1 MANNPQ
7 WNEQNILQAV
17 MDHFILSWP
26 LHGAPTSS
34 HSRKVTSSFMKWNFH
49 SHVHHPHSEAQS
61 RISNCPKYTK
71 QLARIQLCSSQ
82 CINLNYRPDPHTK
95 YCGLI
100 VYDKQPRHLLGWGT
114 MGSYTSMEL
123 QSFAIAKIFY
133 KIWIQM
139 RLWPSVKFYLTK
151 TLDLTFF

>member
-1 MANNPQ
+1 MKRTKYFTSGDGSLYLELTTPWSSNFIPL
-7 WNEQNILQAV
+7 EEGYIKLYE
-17 MDHFILSWP
+17 MKISLLSDHP
-26 LHGAPTSS
+26 
-34 HSRKVTSSFMKWNFH
+34 R
-49 SHVHHPHSEAQS
+49 SEAQS

-100 VYDKQPRHLLGWGT
+100 VYDKQPRHLLGWST

-139 RLWPSVKFYLTK
+139 RLWPSVKFYLKK
-151 TLDLTFF
+151 TLDLSTFF